1 MWCALTFVIAV
12 RRPPRR
18 VCQTDATEE
27 GEEKENGEL
36 VDFSSVL

>member
-12 RRPPRR
+12 RRPSA

-36 VDFSSVL
+36 VDFSGVL